1 MEFRE
6 ADTAKVIETGEIIQ
20 IKNWIR
26 PYGIPYAVAVDGREF
41 HASQLVA
48 IYGVRAKTPAARV
61 VPVVNR

>member
-26 PYGIPYAVAVDGREF
+26 PYGIPYAQTSDGREF
-41 HASQLVA
+41 HASQLQSV
-48 IYGVRAKTPAARV
+48 
-61 VPVVNR
+61 